1 MTVRG
6 DGENRRVRFSAL
18 IERHQDQLTA
28 ADQRVVRELLANP
41 TEAAFLSAAGLAERA
56 DVHPAT
62 AVRLAQKLGFGGY
75 RALKA
80 ELQAEIINS
89 THPAER
95 VRHRL
100 AHVDEGSILADIVES
115 ELAALRRIAE
125 QVSEAEI
132 DDAAKTLLAAG
143 RVFLFAQGNATTLI
157 EMMDRRLRRA
167 DFSTTVLRQQGR
179 ELAEYALALESK
191 DVVLAFAFHSV
202 PTGLT
207 PLLAHAARIGATP
220 ILITDIL
227 GPLVKPRPEMIIAA
241 SRGLAEEYLTLTVPM
256 AICNALILT
265 IARLDQGRSLKALG
279 RLAKLTRN
287 FADVR

>member
-1 MTVRG
+1 M
-6 DGENRRVRFSAL
+6 RFSAL
-18 IERHQDQLTA
+18 IERHQDLFTA

-41 TEAAFLSAAGLAERA
+41 TEAAFLSATGLAKRA
-56 DVHPAT
+56 KVHPAT

-75 RALKA
+75 RELKA
-80 ELQAEIINS
+80 ELQAEIIN
-89 THPAER
+89 TNHPAER

-100 AHVDEGSILADIVES
+100 AHVDQGSILADIIES
-115 ELAALRRIAE
+115 ELTALRQLAE
-125 QVSEAEI
+125 QNPEAEI
-132 DDAAKTLLAAG
+132 NAAARALMGARG
-143 RVFLFAQGNATTLI
+143 VFLFAQGNATTLI

-167 DFSTTVLRQQGR
+167 DFHTTVLRQQGR
-179 ELAEYALALESK
+179 ELAEHVLALDSG

-207 PLLAHAARIGATP
+207 PLLRHAARVGATA

-227 GPLVKPRPEMIIAA
+227 GPLVKPRPDIVIAA
-241 SRGLAEEYLTLTVPM
+241 KRGLADEYLTLTVPM

-287 FADVR
+287 FAEVR

>member
-1 MTVRG
+1 M
-6 DGENRRVRFSAL
+6 RFSAL
-18 IERHQDQLTA
+18 IERHQDLLTA
-28 ADQRVVRELLANP
+28 ADQRIVRELLANP
-41 TEAAFLSAAGLAERA
+41 TEAAFLSAASLAQRA

-75 RALKA
+75 RELKA
-80 ELQAEIINS
+80 ELQSEIINT

-100 AHVDEGSILADIVES
+100 AHVEQGSILADIIES
-115 ELAALRRIAE
+115 DLAALRRIAE
-125 QVSEAEI
+125 QVTEAEI
-132 DDAAKTLLAAG
+132 DAAAKTLLAAG
-143 RVFLFAQGNATTLI
+143 QVFLFAQGNATTLI

-179 ELAEYALALESK
+179 ELAEHALALESG

-207 PLLAHAARIGATP
+207 PLLQHAARIGATT
-220 ILITDIL
+220 ILFTDIL
-227 GPLVKPRPEMIIAA
+227 GPLVKPRPQMTIAA

-287 FADVR
+287 IADVR

>member
-1 MTVRG
+1 M
-6 DGENRRVRFSAL
+6 RFSAL
-18 IERHQDQLTA
+18 IERHQDLLTA
-28 ADQRVVRELLANP
+28 ADQRVVRALLANP
-41 TEAAFLSAAGLAERA
+41 TEAAFLSAAGVAKRA

-80 ELQAEIINS
+80 ELQAEIIDS
-89 THPAER
+89 TLPAER

-100 AHVDEGSILADIVES
+100 AHVEQGSILADIVAS
-115 ELAALRRIAE
+115 DLAALRGIAE

-132 DDAAKTLLAAG
+132 DAAAKTLLAAG

-167 DFSTTVLRQQGR
+167 DFHTTVLRQQGR
-179 ELAEYALALESK
+179 ELAEHALTLGSG

-207 PLLAHAARIGATP
+207 PLLRHAARIGATT

-227 GPLVKPRPEMIIAA
+227 GPLVKPRPGMTIAA

-279 RLAKLTRN
+279 RLAKLTRS
-287 FADVR
+287 FVEVRP

>member
-1 MTVRG
+1 M
-6 DGENRRVRFSAL
+6 RFSAL

-28 ADQRVVRELLANP
+28 ADRRVVRELLASP
-41 TEAAFLSAAGLAERA
+41 TEAAFLSAAGLAKRA
-56 DVHPAT
+56 KVHPAT
-62 AVRLAQKLGFGGY
+62 AGRLAQKLGFGDY

-80 ELQAEIINS
+80 EFQAEIIKT

-95 VRHRL
+95 VRYRL
-100 AHVDEGSILADIVES
+100 AHVEQDSILADIVES
-115 ELAALRRIAE
+115 ELTALRQIAE

-132 DDAAKTLLAAG
+132 DAAAKTLLAAR

-167 DFSTTVLRQQGR
+167 DFSTTALRYQGR
-179 ELAEYALALESK
+179 ELAEHALAIESG
-191 DVVLAFAFHSV
+191 DAVLAFAFHSV

-207 PLLAHAARIGATP
+207 PLLRHAARVGATS

-227 GPLVKPRPEMIIAA
+227 APLVKPRPKMIIAA

-279 RLAKLTRN
+279 RLAKLTRS
-287 FADVR
+287 FADDR